1 MHDPR
6 CYELAKALAAD
17 EERPLS
23 EAELT
28 ELAQEIHDAAEDFLV
43 HRLTTAALTSP
54 ARPQSKRPARP

>member
-6 CYELAKALAAD
+6 CYELAKALAENED
-17 EERPLS
+17 RPLS

-43 HRLTTAALTSP
+43 HRLTTAALTG
-54 ARPQSKRPARP
+54 RRK